1 MEVLYQ
7 LSYVGAN
14 TNPSVVAA
22 DLDMIPARNDHKCS
36 VGSGGVF
43 VAVPGTFQGQNAR
56 EASPAPS
63 RRALR
68 TQSGRDLTDTEAPMP
83 INGKDEVS
91 GSIPDVGSAFVPQRR
106 PQAGVG
112 FARSCRLL
120 SAPGQRRNPP
130 KGAEN
135 GAPGVIVGESS
146 LVDGL
151 GLRV

>member
-1 MEVLYQ
+1 VLGWMLRIPLGCWLFCVLEGRPFWPDPFLTMEVLYQ

-22 DLDMIPARNDHKCS
+22 DLDMIPARNDHKCP

-68 TQSGRDLTDTEAPMP
+68 TQSGRDLTDTE
-83 INGKDEVS
+83 
-91 GSIPDVGSAFVPQRR
+91 DVPV
-106 PQAGVG
+106 GVE
-112 FARSCRLL
+112 LW
-120 SAPGQRRNPP
+120 
-130 KGAEN
+130 
-135 GAPGVIVGESS
+135 
-146 LVDGL
+146 
-151 GLRV
+151 

>member
-14 TNPSVVAA
+14 PNPSVVAA
-22 DLDMIPARNDHKCS
+22 DLDMIPARNDHRCP

-56 EASPAPS
+56 EPSPAQS

-83 INGKDEVS
+83 INGKE
-91 GSIPDVGSAFVPQRR
+91 
-106 PQAGVG
+106 
-112 FARSCRLL
+112 
-120 SAPGQRRNPP
+120 
-130 KGAEN
+130 
-135 GAPGVIVGESS
+135 GVIGSS
-146 LVDGL
+146 PML
-151 GLRV
+151 GFDERPW